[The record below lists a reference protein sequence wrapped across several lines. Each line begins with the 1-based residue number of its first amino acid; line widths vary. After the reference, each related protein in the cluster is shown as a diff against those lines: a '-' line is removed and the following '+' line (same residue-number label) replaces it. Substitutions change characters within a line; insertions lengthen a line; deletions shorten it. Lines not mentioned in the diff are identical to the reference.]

1 MRQCAASFAAA
12 LLLHTAPVCAAE
24 VVQGPARAV
33 DGDTLVV
40 GIFVLLAD
48 QPRKGYAHQHSMW
61 TASMPYDCP
70 FSSVGHET
78 LTKDHYLAQTTA
90 QGSAL
95 PLLC

>member
-1 MRQCAASFAAA
+1 MLVQHFTLFASLEGQCFLAKCRKKHQLDWQPLRRCAASFAAA

-48 QPRKGYAHQHSMW
+48 QPQKDYAHQHSM
-61 TASMPYDCP
+61 
-70 FSSVGHET
+70 
-78 LTKDHYLAQTTA
+78 
-90 QGSAL
+90 
-95 PLLC
+95 